1 MKVKNIMFSGV
12 MAAILM
18 TASGAAMAEGEAKP
32 VSVASTGYV
41 EAKVGK
47 VSQDVVAL
55 EANVAKDYQTK
66 ADAQTA
72 AQGVESALGL
82 KLDTSVYNQF
92 VTTQAGVDK
101 KQSED
106 IAANT
111 QAINML
117 GGESGV
123 DGVATLVQ
131 DVATNKSDIALL
143 NDVDASKQGSV
154 AYKIANAVIQQTQV
168 QGLDTALQGKADA
181 SDLTSLAGKVDNEA
195 TGLAATYTIAT
206 GNKEAI
212 EGLTDETTGILA
224 QAKSYAETEDDKIE
238 AKIGTVADGKTVVAM
253 IGDVSTSVTSLKDT
267 EVKANQDAIAKLNA
281 ADTEA
286 GSVANTAK
294 TTVQGYAIP
303 KPNANCANEKCVLSV
318 DGSGQ
323 PYWMELA
330 LSL

>member
-41 EAKVGK
+41 DAKVQVVDTKIGTIPDGGLK
-47 VSQDVVAL
+47 VGSSNYSDVAGAIAAL
-55 EANVAKDYQTK
+55 ESKTEGVVGSAEMQNIQDSIATLTGNESVDGSVKQQVKAAVDAQKLVDEAQGVKINANETAIGVLN
-66 ADAQTA
+66 ADAQT
-72 AQGVESALGL
+72 
-82 KLDTSVYNQF
+82 KD
-92 VTTQAGVDK
+92 
-101 KQSED
+101 
-106 IAANT
+106 
-111 QAINML
+111 
-117 GGESGV
+117 
-123 DGVATLVQ
+123 
-131 DVATNKSDIALL
+131 
-143 NDVDASKQGSV
+143 SV

-168 QGLDTALQGKADA
+168 QGLDTALQGKAAA
-181 SDLTSLAGKVDNEA
+181 SDLTSLADKVNNQT
-195 TGLAATYTIAT
+195 TGLEATYTIAT

-238 AKIGTVADGKTVVAM
+238 AKIGTVADGKTVVTM

-267 EVKANQDAIAKLNA
+267 EVKANQEAIEKLNGA
-281 ADTEA
+281 ADA
-286 GSVANTAK
+286 PGSVANTAK

-303 KPNANCANEKCVLSV
+303 KPNSNCANEKCVLSV
-318 DGSGQ
+318 DREGN